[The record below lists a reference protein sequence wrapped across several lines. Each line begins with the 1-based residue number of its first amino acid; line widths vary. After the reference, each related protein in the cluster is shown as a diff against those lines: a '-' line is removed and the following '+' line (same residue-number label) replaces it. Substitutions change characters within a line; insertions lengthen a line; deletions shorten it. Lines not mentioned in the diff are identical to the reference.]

1 MVNPKRTFAENI
13 TKLFR
18 AEMLNNK
25 ELFGIDK
32 YTLQDSFYGRARIST
47 VIFTAALAS
56 SLTLDKNLEKRQP
69 AAKDFVD
76 FYDASVYAYWS
87 RLYNKNPNLK
97 PEYHFNIGFGFAKN
111 FKHNLKTDTTSPE
124 EIINTLKPGDER
136 KFGGFVHE
144 KFIEFAEKSNEIY
157 GGNYGYPSAKAFIE
171 FLHNMGLSKEA
182 DTFSMKGFAEDIKLA
197 EGFRD
202 LYPDLM
208 IMGDGR
214 GSGLFKKI
222 LNKEGVKTSALDF

>member
-25 ELFGIDK
+25 DLFGIDK
-32 YTLQDSFYGRARIST
+32 YTLQDSFYGRAKIST

-56 SLTLDKNLEKRQP
+56 SMALDKSLEERLP
-69 AAKDFVD
+69 AAKDFID
-76 FYDASVYAYWS
+76 FYDASVSAFWNP
-87 RLYNKNPNLK
+87 LYKNNPKLR
-97 PEYHFNIGFGFAKN
+97 PEYHFDIGYGFAKN

-136 KFGGFVHE
+136 KFGEFVHE

-157 GGNYGYPSAKAFIE
+157 GENWGFPPTKTFVE
-171 FLHNMGLSKEA
+171 FLHNMGLSKETNNC
-182 DTFSMKGFAEDIKLA
+182 DMKEFAEDLKLA

-202 LYPDLM
+202 TYPDLM
-208 IMGDGR
+208 IIEDTR
-214 GSGLFKKI
+214 SSTLFRKI
-222 LNKEGVKTSALDF
+222 FNKDGVKNSALDF

>member
-32 YTLQDSFYGRARIST
+32 YTLQDTFYERARRST

-56 SLTLDKNLEKRQP
+56 SLALDKSLEKRQP

-87 RLYNKNPNLK
+87 RLYSKNPNLR

-124 EIINTLKPGDER
+124 EVINILKPGDER
-136 KFGGFVHE
+136 KFGEFVHE

-157 GGNYGYPSAKAFIE
+157 GGNHGCPSTKAFIE

-182 DTFSMKGFAEDIKLA
+182 DTCNMNEFAEDIKLA

-222 LNKEGVKTSALDF
+222 LNKDGVKNSALDF